1 MCTFI
6 KKHHATQGKF
16 PHYANWFKVFNRK
29 IWNLNSLHHYVKCQK
44 SYQYHHQENS
54 SCQLSYQNQ
63 HQKNVE
69 CQLGY
74 YCFLVIIDNYA
85 QG

>member
-1 MCTFI
+1 M
-6 KKHHATQGKF
+6 
-16 PHYANWFKVFNRK
+16 
-29 IWNLNSLHHYVKCQK
+29 NSLHHYVKCQK
-44 SYQYHHQENS
+44 GYQYQHQENS
-54 SCQLSYQNQ
+54 NCQLSYQNQ

-74 YCFLVIIDNYA
+74 QCFLIIIDNYA